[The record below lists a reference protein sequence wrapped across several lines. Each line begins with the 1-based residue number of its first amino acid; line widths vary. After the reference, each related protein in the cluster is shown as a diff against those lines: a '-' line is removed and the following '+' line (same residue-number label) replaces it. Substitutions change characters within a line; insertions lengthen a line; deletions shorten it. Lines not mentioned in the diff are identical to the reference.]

1 VLAPVTARG
10 LPPYEDDAVHGPNA
24 QIAVIPR
31 PRNWRVKST
40 FNHLAI
46 GFSVSISTDDI

>member
-1 VLAPVTARG
+1 MPWLDSGEKLAYPSKSVRFAR
-10 LPPYEDDAVHGPNA
+10 
-24 QIAVIPR
+24 IAVIPR

>member
-1 VLAPVTARG
+1 MTLYVDSVFGR
-10 LPPYEDDAVHGPNA
+10 NA